1 MQEHHQQLLRQ
12 QDMTMKRVQE
22 MSPAERAE
30 FLRRYGD
37 FVDHFRIGEPAEP
50 QKPVRKWVP
59 GERG

>member
-1 MQEHHQQLLRQ
+1 MLRQ
-12 QDMTMKRVQE
+12 QDMTTKRVQE

-50 QKPVRKWVP
+50 QKAVRKWVP
-59 GERG
+59 GERP